1 MPEDISNPTFEVGD
15 RIKLNKLGMERSP
28 RVRAHRGRI
37 IGKTR
42 SGFGFQVL
50 LDGAKT
56 ATHLHHTYI
65 ERDET

>member
-1 MPEDISNPTFEVGD
+1 MPDENSNPTFEVGD
-15 RIKLNKLGMERSP
+15 RIKLNKLGVERSP
-28 RVRAHRGRI
+28 RVRAHKGLI

-56 ATHLHHTYI
+56 ATHLHYTYI
-65 ERDET
+65 ELEDA